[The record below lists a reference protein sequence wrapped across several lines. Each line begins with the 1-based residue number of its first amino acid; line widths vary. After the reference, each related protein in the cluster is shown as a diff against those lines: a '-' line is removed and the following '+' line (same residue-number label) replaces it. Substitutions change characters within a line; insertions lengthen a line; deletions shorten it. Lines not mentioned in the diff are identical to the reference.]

1 MNKFLVMS
9 AIAVASLAA
18 VSCKHTV
25 KAPQKPDYQMSYT
38 VGNVTL
44 EMTKMPAGFFKMGMS
59 SDNRKKVDDS
69 YVREV
74 ALDGFVISAPV
85 TNALWKAVMGDNRA
99 GKPEAPVD
107 MVSWVDIQKFIAK
120 LNKVTGK
127 VFMLPDEAQW
137 EYASGTGD
145 FGKVLGKRSE
155 WCLDSYVAPDE
166 LRSALKESMT
176 GGLSRNPAPVEK
188 GDEKV
193 IRTMYARMP
202 LEMHTRKAGL
212 GFRLV
217 QPTGETFSEDLFNS
231 LTGAVQDREPVRT
244 LDGKSEKFTVN
255 GVEFEMVK
263 VSGGT
268 FMMGFSESDMPFAKF
283 SAPENEKNA
292 HEVTL
297 DDFEIGKTEVT
308 AALWKAVMGSLPYLN
323 DPEDLQKPVG
333 NVSWFDC
340 KQFILRLNSLTGRKF
355 CLPTEAEWEYAAR
368 GGKLSKHS
376 GFSGSNDAGIAMWFV
391 DNAKMEKHD
400 VATKKP
406 NELGIYDMSGNVWEW
421 CNDFGGN
428 YGNDAQTNPVGPE
441 EGDMRVMRGGS
452 CASKWD
458 ACRISNRSFIPPENI
473 KSTFGLRLAI

>member
-145 FGKVLGKRSE
+145 FGKVGISERSLGRGRNGAWTVMSLRMNSE
-155 WCLDSYVAPDE
+155 VP
-166 LRSALKESMT
+166 
-176 GGLSRNPAPVEK
+176 
-188 GDEKV
+188 
-193 IRTMYARMP
+193 
-202 LEMHTRKAGL
+202 
-212 GFRLV
+212 
-217 QPTGETFSEDLFNS
+217 
-231 LTGAVQDREPVRT
+231 
-244 LDGKSEKFTVN
+244 
-255 GVEFEMVK
+255 
-263 VSGGT
+263 
-268 FMMGFSESDMPFAKF
+268 
-283 SAPENEKNA
+283 
-292 HEVTL
+292 
-297 DDFEIGKTEVT
+297 
-308 AALWKAVMGSLPYLN
+308 
-323 DPEDLQKPVG
+323 
-333 NVSWFDC
+333 
-340 KQFILRLNSLTGRKF
+340 
-355 CLPTEAEWEYAAR
+355 
-368 GGKLSKHS
+368 
-376 GFSGSNDAGIAMWFV
+376 
-391 DNAKMEKHD
+391 
-400 VATKKP
+400 
-406 NELGIYDMSGNVWEW
+406 
-421 CNDFGGN
+421 
-428 YGNDAQTNPVGPE
+428 
-441 EGDMRVMRGGS
+441 
-452 CASKWD
+452 
-458 ACRISNRSFIPPENI
+458 
-473 KSTFGLRLAI
+473 

>member
-18 VSCKHTV
+18 VSCKPTV

-59 SDNRKKVDDS
+59 
-69 YVREV
+69 
-74 ALDGFVISAPV
+74 FVISAPV

-107 MVSWVDIQKFIAK
+107 MVSWADIQKFIAK

-127 VFMLPDEAQW
+127 VFQLPDEAQW
-137 EYASGTGD
+137 EYASGMDD
-145 FGKVLGKRSE
+145 FGKALGKSSE
-155 WCLDSYVAPDE
+155 WCLDSYVSPDG
-166 LRSALKESMT
+166 LRSAQKESMT
-176 GGLSRNPAPVEK
+176 GGLLRNPSPVE
-188 GDEKV
+188 
-193 IRTMYARMP
+193 
-202 LEMHTRKAGL
+202 KAGL

-217 QPTGETFSEDLFNS
+217 QPTEEKFSEDLFRS
-231 LTGAVQDREPVRT
+231 LTGAVQDREPVRA
-244 LDGKSEKFTVN
+244 LDGKPEKFTVN

-283 SAPENEKNA
+283 TAPENEKNA

-421 CNDFGGN
+421 CNDYGEN

-441 EGDMRVMRGGS
+441 EGSMRVMRGGS

-458 ACRISNRSFIPPENI
+458 ACRISNRSFIPPENV

>member
-1 MNKFLVMS
+1 
-9 AIAVASLAA
+9 
-18 VSCKHTV
+18 
-25 KAPQKPDYQMSYT
+25 
-38 VGNVTL
+38 
-44 EMTKMPAGFFKMGMS
+44 
-59 SDNRKKVDDS
+59 
-69 YVREV
+69 
-74 ALDGFVISAPV
+74 
-85 TNALWKAVMGDNRA
+85 
-99 GKPEAPVD
+99 
-107 MVSWVDIQKFIAK
+107 
-120 LNKVTGK
+120 
-127 VFMLPDEAQW
+127 
-137 EYASGTGD
+137 
-145 FGKVLGKRSE
+145 
-155 WCLDSYVAPDE
+155 
-166 LRSALKESMT
+166 MT
-176 GGLSRNPAPVEK
+176 GGLLRNPSPVEK
-188 GDEKV
+188 GDEKL

-340 KQFILRLNSLTGRKF
+340 EQLILRL
-355 CLPTEAEWEYAAR
+355 
-368 GGKLSKHS
+368 H
-376 GFSGSNDAGIAMWFV
+376 
-391 DNAKMEKHD
+391 
-400 VATKKP
+400 
-406 NELGIYDMSGNVWEW
+406 
-421 CNDFGGN
+421 
-428 YGNDAQTNPVGPE
+428 
-441 EGDMRVMRGGS
+441 
-452 CASKWD
+452 
-458 ACRISNRSFIPPENI
+458 
-473 KSTFGLRLAI
+473 

>member
-1 MNKFLVMS
+1 
-9 AIAVASLAA
+9 
-18 VSCKHTV
+18 
-25 KAPQKPDYQMSYT
+25 
-38 VGNVTL
+38 
-44 EMTKMPAGFFKMGMS
+44 
-59 SDNRKKVDDS
+59 
-69 YVREV
+69 
-74 ALDGFVISAPV
+74 
-85 TNALWKAVMGDNRA
+85 
-99 GKPEAPVD
+99 
-107 MVSWVDIQKFIAK
+107 
-120 LNKVTGK
+120 
-127 VFMLPDEAQW
+127 
-137 EYASGTGD
+137 
-145 FGKVLGKRSE
+145 
-155 WCLDSYVAPDE
+155 
-166 LRSALKESMT
+166 
-176 GGLSRNPAPVEK
+176 
-188 GDEKV
+188 
-193 IRTMYARMP
+193 
-202 LEMHTRKAGL
+202 
-212 GFRLV
+212 
-217 QPTGETFSEDLFNS
+217 
-231 LTGAVQDREPVRT
+231 
-244 LDGKSEKFTVN
+244 
-255 GVEFEMVK
+255 MVK

-421 CNDFGGN
+421 CNDYGEN
-428 YGNDAQTNPVGPE
+428 YVNDAQTNPVGPE
-441 EGDMRVMRGGS
+441 EGSMRVIRGGS

-458 ACRISNRSFIPPENI
+458 ACRISNRSFIPPENV
-473 KSTFGLRLAI
+473 KSTFGFRLAI